1 MVQFNEVEIIEF
13 PIILG
18 DHPSCQEG
26 PALQMATS
34 CQSRIVVDVE
44 EYEAVRSCCRRYSRD
59 LVLTCEE
66 RYQRLQ
72 QNGVKLNNNSRKSSK
87 SKKNKVTTTTMNAL
101 DEQHEQRLCDIN
113 DQLEKLMARLE
124 SLNTEA
130 SKSCC
135 DSYETETSCSSS
147 CCPSSADRCPPTA
160 TRSAIRSD
168 RDRVTVMARCA

>member
-18 DHPSCQEG
+18 DHPSCEEG

-59 LVLTCEE
+59 LVLSCEE

-72 QNGVKLNNNSRKSSK
+72 QNGIELNNNIRKSKRSSPTK
-87 SKKNKVTTTTMNAL
+87 SKKNRVTTMKAL

-130 SKSCC
+130 TKSSCC
-135 DSYETETSCSSS
+135 DSYETETSC
-147 CCPSSADRCPPTA
+147 PPTKRA
-160 TRSAIRSD
+160 TPRSD
-168 RDRVTVMARCA
+168 RYRVTVMARCA